1 MTDAPKSTNDIRM
14 IALDV
19 TRQQA
24 EVCQARR
31 DNIDKQL
38 SALTE
43 TVKSNAT
50 AISALTTTV
59 ATLSATV
66 GPLGSTIKEHEGEIE
81 RLKGRPAVWAA
92 LGAALPTLLG
102 VLLWWFSK

>member
-1 MTDAPKSTNDIRM
+1 MSDLKSTNDIRL
-14 IALDV
+14 IAQEV
-19 TRQQA
+19 VHQQS

-31 DNIDKQL
+31 ENIMQQL
-38 SALTE
+38 ESMAE
-43 TVKSNAT
+43 MSKANMEN
-50 AISALTTTV
+50 ISILTTTV

-66 GPLGSTIKEHEGEIE
+66 QPVVLTAKENASTIE

-92 LGAALPTLLG
+92 IGAALPTLLG